1 MVIRPYASA
10 DLEQVLA
17 LFYNT
22 VHYINCRDYSPAQL
36 DAWAPAAPD
45 KERWASP
52 LSAHAAWVAE
62 LNGTLTGFA
71 DLDFPSH
78 YLDRLYVHKDFQRQG
93 VASALC
99 SELERTARNHGL
111 LQLHTEASITA
122 RPFFE
127 RRGYRVTRV
136 QHKPLRGQ
144 MFLNYIMEKE
154 L

>member
-22 VHYINCRDYSPAQL
+22 VHYINCRDYSSTQL

-45 KERWASP
+45 KERWASS

-71 DLDFPSH
+71 DLDIPSH

-99 SELERTARNHGL
+99 SELERTARSHGL

-127 RRGYRVTRV
+127 RRGYRVIRA

-144 MFLNYIMEKE
+144 MFLNYVMEKE